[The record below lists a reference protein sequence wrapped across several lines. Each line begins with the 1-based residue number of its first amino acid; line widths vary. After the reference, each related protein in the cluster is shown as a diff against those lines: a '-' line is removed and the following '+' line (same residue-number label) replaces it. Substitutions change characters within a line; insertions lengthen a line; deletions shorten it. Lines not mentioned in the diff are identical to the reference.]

1 MRNAMGDNIW
11 FPIRSTL
18 TNSGSPSESIVDR
31 MWRTALSGAG
41 DSGEAVS
48 FLPIDV
54 KNQSK
59 G

>member
-1 MRNAMGDNIW
+1 MGDNIW

-18 TNSGSPSESIVDR
+18 TNSGSPSESIVDK